1 MKIKYECNVCGQQF
15 DSPTECE
22 AHEHTHSGLDYNLVI
37 KTSLLIKQEDIC
49 DYCDNSYYVYGCEQD
64 CEYDDCGFKNN
75 YKDFIPT
82 EPFHNKRAHGG
93 V

>member
-22 AHEHTHSGLDYNLVI
+22 AHEHTHSGLDYNLMI

-49 DYCDNSYYVYGCEQD
+49 DYCANSYYVYGCEQD
-64 CEYDDCGFKNN
+64 CKNDDCGFKNN

>member
-22 AHEHTHSGLDYNLVI
+22 AHEHTHSGLDYNLMI

-64 CEYDDCGFKNN
+64 CKYDDCGFKNN

>member
-1 MKIKYECNVCGQQF
+1 MKIKYECEVCGELF
-15 DSPTECE
+15 GSSRRCRMHE
-22 AHEHTHSGLDYNLVI
+22 ASHFSEVEKI
-37 KTSLLIKQEDIC
+37 KYELIHAQEEDIC
-49 DYCDNSYYVYGCEQD
+49 NYCANSYYVYGCEQD
-64 CEYDDCGFKNN
+64 CEYDDCGFRNN

>member
-1 MKIKYECNVCGQQF
+1 MTTIYKCDTCGREFKSPKECKMCEVSHMSTVDRIKCLIMFNCGNV
-15 DSPTECE
+15 
-22 AHEHTHSGLDYNLVI
+22 
-37 KTSLLIKQEDIC
+37 C

-64 CEYDDCGFKNN
+64 CEYNDCRHSNN

-82 EPFHNKRAHGG
+82 DPLHDKSRDG

>member
-15 DSPTECE
+15 GSPTECE
-22 AHEHTHSGLDYNLVI
+22 AHEHTHSGLDYNLMI

-64 CEYDDCGFKNN
+64 CKYDDCGFKNN

>member
-22 AHEHTHSGLDYNLVI
+22 AHEHTHSELDYNLVT
-37 KTSLLIKQEDIC
+37 KAALLLKIKQEDIC

-82 EPFHNKRAHGG
+82 EPFHNKRTYG
-93 V
+93 